1 LQQFLGHASIKTTM
15 DRYGKWCENGAAWHI
30 DPQKTLK
37 IKEI

>member
-1 LQQFLGHASIKTTM
+1 M
-15 DRYGKWCENGAAWHI
+15 GKNLKGREDGNGAVEHT

>member
-1 LQQFLGHASIKTTM
+1 M
-15 DRYGKWCENGAAWHI
+15 GKNLKGRECGKGAVEHT